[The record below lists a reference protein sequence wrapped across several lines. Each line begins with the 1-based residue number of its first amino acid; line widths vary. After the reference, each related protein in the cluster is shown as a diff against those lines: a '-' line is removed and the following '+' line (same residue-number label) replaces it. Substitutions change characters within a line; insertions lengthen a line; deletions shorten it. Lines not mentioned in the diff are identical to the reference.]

1 MNISLK
7 NSKYLKKISN
17 IENHI
22 FSEVYIS
29 QTSTLV
35 YDFINEKKK
44 FKLINLNFKMNLLSK
59 NDNKKL
65 KYIYFN

>member
-7 NSKYLKKISN
+7 NQKYLKKISN

-65 KYIYFN
+65 KYI

>member
-7 NSKYLKKISN
+7 NQKYLKKISN